1 MPPRWRC
8 QNLLTSRRRK
18 PPHEI
23 RSRDLGIDFRSAATR
38 SVVLDNHTS
47 QRLATFVRFWWVNQN
62 QTYRQETEGGYLWAP
77 KRNRDGGF
85 NAYYEFMREIAPGD
99 LIFSFA
105 YTWIRQVGIAED
117 YCIES
122 PQPVEFGHAGRA
134 WNNIGWRVRV
144 RFFAL
149 DNPIRPKDHI
159 VAIAALLPARY
170 APLRV
175 DGGGNQIYLASI
187 PDQMAHV
194 LGGLIG
200 RQFRELV
207 EIAASVPVDEKSRA
221 VVGDLGTS
229 QWEEHLVEE
238 VTAAPNLTA
247 TERKAIIQARVGQGI
262 FRENVFRIE
271 KRCRLTG
278 VSEPTHLRASH
289 SKPWRTSDTA
299 ERLNGENGLLLTPT
313 IDHLFDRGFISFED
327 QGELLISPVANPDSL
342 KRMGV
347 LCDRVVNVGGFTTG
361 QRHFLNYHRDNVFLA
376 RHSH

>member
-1 MPPRWRC
+1 MRY
-8 QNLLTSRRRK
+8 
-18 PPHEI
+18 
-23 RSRDLGIDFRSAATR
+23 
-38 SVVLDNHTS
+38 
-47 QRLATFVRFWWVNQN
+47 WWVNQN

-105 YTWIRQVGIAED
+105 DTWIRKVGIAED

-122 PQPVEFGHAGRA
+122 PQPEEFGHVGRA

-144 RFFAL
+144 RFFTL
-149 DNPIRPKDHI
+149 DNPIRPKDRI
-159 VAIAALLPARY
+159 AAIAPLLPARY
-170 APLRV
+170 APLRA

-187 PDQMAHV
+187 PDQMAEV

-200 RQFRELV
+200 RQFVELV
-207 EIAASVPVDEKSRA
+207 GIAGFVPVDEKSRA
-221 VVGDLGTS
+221 VVGDLETS
-229 QWEEHLVEE
+229 QWEEYLVEE
-238 VTAAPNLTA
+238 VAAAPGLTV

-271 KRCRLTG
+271 KCCRLTG
-278 VSEPTHLRASH
+278 VTEPTHLRASH

-299 ERLNGENGLLLTPT
+299 ERLNGENGLLLTPS

-327 QGELLISPVANPDSL
+327 HGELLVSPVANHESL
-342 KRMGV
+342 MRMGIP
-347 LCDRVVNVGGFTTG
+347 CGRVVKVGGFTAG
-361 QRHFLNYHRDNVFLA
+361 QRHFLTYHRDNVFLA
-376 RHSH
+376 RRSA